1 MLGQLADPNILG
13 ALQAALMQQEAPQS
27 PAGGWYTPPEHKGL
41 FGMKGT
47 VRDVFGVLGDAL
59 MMANGMNP
67 MYMQQRQNEAVS
79 DAAGL
84 MPYDPSRAVANIS
97 RIDPKLGAAYQKQ
110 YTDSVA
116 AERKAAADKAKD
128 DRSYGLDREKFDW
141 ERIEKFAPG
150 FYGTLGG
157 ADEKTW
163 PVIRERAITASKTLG
178 LPLPIELPEK
188 FDPSVAAGYRNL
200 AISPV
205 DRANIMSREKI
216 AATNASI
223 SQQRADTYGQSVS
236 KRRPVDSYTNEDGYN
251 VIQYDDGT
259 EQVSATKTQPKQSAS
274 GTRPAPT
281 TDTKYADTKTYQG
294 KKYGLL
300 PGKPRN
306 QQSSWV
312 VIQ

>member
-13 ALQAALMQQEAPQS
+13 ALQAALMQQEVPQS
-27 PAGGWYTPPEHKGL
+27 HPGGWYTPPEHKGL

-67 MYMQQRQNEAVS
+67 MYTQQRQNEAVS

-84 MPYDPSRAVANIS
+84 LPHDPGRAIANIS
-97 RIDPKLGAAYQKQ
+97 RVDPKLGAEYQKQ

-128 DRSYGLDREKFDW
+128 DRSYGLDRERFNW

-150 FYGTLGG
+150 FYGTIAG

-163 PVIRERAITASKTLG
+163 PVIRERSITASKALG
-178 LPLPIELPEK
+178 LPLPYDLPEK
-188 FDPSVAAGYRNL
+188 YDPSVASAYGQL
-200 AISPV
+200 AVNPET
-205 DRANIMSREKI
+205 RANIASRERI
-216 AATNASI
+216 AATTAGI
-223 SQQRADTYGQSVS
+223 SQQRSDVYGQSVN

-251 VIQYDDGT
+251 VVVYDDGT
-259 EQVSATKTQPKQSAS
+259 EQVSTTKTQPKSTTTGGSKAPPPPRKVGDKIRDPNGVVLVS
-274 GTRPAPT
+274 KDGKTWTRE
-281 TDTKYADTKTYQG
+281 
-294 KKYGLL
+294 
-300 PGKPRN
+300 
-306 QQSSWV
+306 
-312 VIQ
+312 